1 MISPHF
7 EKWSEKYSESVDFL
21 KIDIDE
27 LPDAA
32 EKYQISGVPSFIFR
46 NGGEQISQI
55 VGADVAGV
63 ENGLND
69 LKDI

>member
-1 MISPHF
+1 
-7 EKWSEKYSESVDFL
+7 L